1 MRIEFSSV
9 QLLARIADTGFTIR
23 GHTDL
28 KNHKMGNI
36 FKGVAN
42 TLLPA
47 KKVILYLFWDLT
59 RDLLALLAW
68 DLLALLPGHLLGHLL
83 ALLTGHLVALL
94 LGLLLRHLHEQRVII
109 NFRIQ

>member
-1 MRIEFSSV
+1 
-9 QLLARIADTGFTIR
+9 
-23 GHTDL
+23 
-28 KNHKMGNI
+28 MGDI

-47 KKVILYLFWDLT
+47 KNSNSVVLYLFWDLA

-94 LGLLLRHLHEQRVII
+94 LGLLLRHLQVYKGCSLL
-109 NFRIQ
+109 FGYS